1 LASNKLRA
9 HNRTRN
15 ATLIADGVIAG
26 NWWTRLRGLLGH
38 APLQPG
44 EGLLLRGEKAIH
56 SVGMSFAIDVLF
68 LDRAGRIVHLIPA
81 MPPLR
86 FSPFV
91 ARAADVLEMPA
102 GTIAQTGTALND
114 LIELEISKDPED

>member
-1 LASNKLRA
+1 MRA

-15 ATLIADGVIAG
+15 ATLVTEGVVAD
-26 NWWTRLRGLLGH
+26 NWRTRLRGLLGH
-38 APLQPG
+38 APLKPG
-44 EGLLLRGEKAIH
+44 EGMFLRGEKAIH

-68 LDRAGRIVHLIPA
+68 LDRAGRVVHLIPA

-91 ARAADVLEMPA
+91 ARAADVLELPA
-102 GTIAQTGTALND
+102 GTIAQTGTTLND
-114 LIELEISKDPED
+114 QIELEIS

>member
-1 LASNKLRA
+1 MASSKLRA
-9 HNRTRN
+9 YNRTCN
-15 ATLIADGVIAG
+15 ATLVRAGSVADT
-26 NWWTRLRGLLGH
+26 WWTRLRGLLGH

-56 SVGMSFAIDVLF
+56 SVGMAFAIDVLF
-68 LDRAGRIVHLIPA
+68 LDRAGRVVHLMPA

-91 ARAADVLEMPA
+91 ARATDVLELPA

-114 LIELEISKDPED
+114 QIELEIL

>member
-1 LASNKLRA
+1 MALASNKLRA

-15 ATLIADGVIAG
+15 ATLVTEGVVAD

-38 APLQPG
+38 TPLKPG

-102 GTIAQTGTALND
+102 GTIAQTGTIMSD
-114 LIELEISKDPED
+114 QIELEIS

>member
-1 LASNKLRA
+1 VALASNKLRA
-9 HNRTRN
+9 QNRTRN
-15 ATLIADGVIAG
+15 TTLATEGVIAD

-38 APLQPG
+38 APLKPG

-68 LDRAGRIVHLIPA
+68 LDRTGRIVHLIPT
-81 MPPLR
+81 MPSLR

-91 ARAADVLEMPA
+91 ARAADVLELPA
-102 GTIAQTGTALND
+102 GMIAQTGTTLND
-114 LIELEISKDPED
+114 QVELEIS